1 MAGTEEV
8 NPPLADRY
16 PGTAPVRWHGV
27 TVHPMYS
34 QRLPGDEAV
43 VRLSLLSVTPP
54 PGLLGLG
61 IGLSVIDGQVM
72 LRGRR
77 LSGVDVWSDA
87 VAEGVELR
95 LTRTGRA
102 AAYTL
107 TPVWMTAAG
116 VVESWT
122 GNYGIVIERGAG
134 AALVLR
140 CSTGVGPPDFD
151 ELAVSVTTTAES
163 SGQQERF
170 RTALYD
176 LGSNAHTRGD
186 TAQAQHLWQ
195 QAAELGHPG
204 AAYDLGV
211 LGYRTGAL
219 ADAQRWW
226 RLAAEQGDP
235 RAMAG
240 LAEVLERR
248 GDPESARHWRALAR
262 GDRPPSQPEIP
273 PHSTPSS

>member
-1 MAGTEEV
+1 MAGTDEV

-16 PGTAPVRWHGV
+16 AGTAPVHWHGV

-43 VRLSLLSVTPP
+43 VRLSLVSAAPP

-61 IGLSVIDGQVM
+61 IGLSVLDGQVM

-77 LSGVDVWSDA
+77 LPGVDVWSDA

-107 TPVWMTAAG
+107 TPVWMTASGAA
-116 VVESWT
+116 ESWT
-122 GNYGIVIERGAG
+122 GNYGVVIERGAD
-134 AALVLR
+134 AAMVLR
-140 CSTGVGPPDFD
+140 CSTGVGPPDFG
-151 ELAVSVTTTAES
+151 ELVVTVTTTAES
-163 SGQQERF
+163 TGQQERF
-170 RTALYD
+170 RSALYD
-176 LGSNAHTRGD
+176 LGSTAHTRGD
-186 TAQAQHLWQ
+186 ITQAQHLWQ

-211 LGYRTGAL
+211 LGYRAGAL

-240 LAEVLERR
+240 LAEVHERR
-248 GDPESARHWRALAR
+248 GDVEAARHWRALAR
-262 GDRPPSQPEIP
+262 GNRPPTQPRMP
-273 PHSTPSS
+273 PNSAPSS